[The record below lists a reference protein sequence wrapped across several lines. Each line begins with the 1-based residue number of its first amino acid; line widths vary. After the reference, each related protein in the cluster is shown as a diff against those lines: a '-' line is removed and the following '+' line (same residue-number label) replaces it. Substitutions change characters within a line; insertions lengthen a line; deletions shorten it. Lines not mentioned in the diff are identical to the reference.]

1 MAYTRFASL
10 KTTGYSEFHP
20 GRNGKRPNGLMCFGM
35 NGRDVAQGLVIDLLP
50 LGPQLA
56 NDLSDLN
63 HIPGNHGVV
72 QNR

>member
-1 MAYTRFASL
+1 
-10 KTTGYSEFHP
+10 
-20 GRNGKRPNGLMCFGM
+20 MCFGM